1 MRGYSDAPPLT
12 TLESSPWQLARRSAS
27 GGRFTVLVLFL
38 PPALLLFTLFVV
50 LPIGEAAWYSGFNWN
65 GFGRPTNWIGLD
77 NYRFVL
83 ETRAFWLA
91 LRNNGLII
99 AVSLLIQLP
108 LALALALI
116 LAERFRGAVA
126 LRMLFFLPYM
136 LAEIATGLIFSFV
149 YDGDYGLA
157 RLDLAA
163 GSAPRRRICWRA
175 PRRRWSRC

>member
-1 MRGYSDAPPLT
+1 MGVAGEMVPQVAVRGPGWD
-12 TLESSPWQLARRSAS
+12 
-27 GGRFTVLVLFL
+27 GRFTVLILFL

-65 GFGRPTNWIGLD
+65 GFGKPTHWIGFD

-99 AVSLLIQLP
+99 AVSLAIQLP
-108 LALALALI
+108 LALTLALM

-126 LRMLFFLPYM
+126 LRMLFFMPYI
-136 LAEIATGLIFSFV
+136 LAEIATGLLFSFV
-149 YDGDYGLA
+149 YDADSGLVASIRRAFAA
-157 RLDLAA
+157 RSPHLLA
-163 GSAPRRRICWRA
+163 
-175 PRRRWSRC
+175 

>member
-1 MRGYSDAPPLT
+1 MHGQAADAQPIGPARST
-12 TLESSPWQLARRSAS
+12 MWAMPVGGFAGNGTFAVLAI
-27 GGRFTVLVLFL
+27 FL

-83 ETRAFWLA
+83 QTRAFWLA

-108 LALALALI
+108 LALGARARARRSLSRRGRATHAVLPALHPGRDRDGPDLQ
-116 LAERFRGAVA
+116 
-126 LRMLFFLPYM
+126 LRL
-136 LAEIATGLIFSFV
+136 
-149 YDGDYGLA
+149 
-157 RLDLAA
+157 
-163 GSAPRRRICWRA
+163 
-175 PRRRWSRC
+175 